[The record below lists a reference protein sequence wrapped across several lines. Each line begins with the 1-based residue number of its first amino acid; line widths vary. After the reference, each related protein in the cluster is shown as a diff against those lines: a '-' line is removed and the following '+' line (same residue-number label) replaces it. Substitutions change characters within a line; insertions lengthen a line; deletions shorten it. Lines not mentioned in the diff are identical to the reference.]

1 MGEYYRGNIIDS
13 MSYTPFGQRRM
24 FSDWSK
30 TDTAKHLIDRGFT
43 GQQHLDNFALI
54 NFNGR
59 MYDPVLAHFLS
70 PDPYIQSPENPLNYN
85 RYAYCLFS
93 PLQYVDPS
101 GEMIDWV
108 EGIDGKIY
116 WDPLATSS
124 ATIKNGEKY
133 WGKEGYGIDEETGL
147 LVHYQ
152 SDGTKNSFIISKKG
166 TIVTGEKI
174 SKEHGF
180 SISVGGSFFFGLGI
194 AFEIGYAKDS
204 YGQGS
209 LYGTGSLGT
218 GIELGIG
225 INYSKI
231 PKETTLQ
238 QFADPGGFG
247 SINVSI
253 PFISGNISENM
264 NWQNIGLSFGPI
276 KSGFSV
282 RANRTILLD
291 PISGSEKAD
300 YYSRFGHIKR

>member
-1 MGEYYRGNIIDS
+1 MIYRTFNI
-13 MSYTPFGQRRM
+13 
-24 FSDWSK
+24 
-30 TDTAKHLIDRGFT
+30 
-43 GQQHLDNFALI
+43 
-54 NFNGR
+54 
-59 MYDPVLAHFLS
+59 
-70 PDPYIQSPENPLNYN
+70 N
-85 RYAYCLFS
+85 RFF
-93 PLQYVDPS
+93 V
-101 GEMIDWV
+101 DWV
-108 EGIDGKIY
+108 QDIDGNIY

-124 ATIKNGEKY
+124 ATTKNGEKY

-147 LVHYQ
+147 LVHYK
-152 SDGTKNSFIISKKG
+152 SDGTMEKKIRQLSNITVTADRISKG
-166 TIVTGEKI
+166 
-174 SKEHGF
+174 HGF

-209 LYGTGSLGT
+209 LYGTGSFGT

-247 SINVSI
+247 SVNISI
-253 PFISGNISENM
+253 PFVTLNQTDAGMLEKGVSSSGSIR
-264 NWQNIGLSFGPI
+264 G
-276 KSGFSV
+276 GFSV